1 MVGMIQASAG
11 FFTYFVVLAE
21 NGFLPL
27 DLMGLRIFWDN
38 RFLNDLEDSYGQ
50 EWVSL
55 TCVTSCTLD
64 CENDQTLRY
73 SPLKFQC
80 SKSKTFQSFHLF
92 FLYTR
97 HMRAERSWSSPA
109 TQPSSPVLWLSRW
122 PICWSVKQG
131 GTLFCSKEWSMYT
144 SRSERAPMGVI
155 ELFNSIVLSAK
166 SQKHLRQDAL
176 YHKVKTLQ

>member
-1 MVGMIQASAG
+1 MTFSVVFFMVGMIQASAG

-92 FLYTR
+92 FYTPDIWEQKDLGV
-97 HMRAERSWSSPA
+97 HLPHSLLLQYCDCPGGRSA
-109 TQPSSPVLWLSRW
+109 
-122 PICWSVKQG
+122 
-131 GTLFCSKEWSMYT
+131 
-144 SRSERAPMGVI
+144 
-155 ELFNSIVLSAK
+155 
-166 SQKHLRQDAL
+166 HL
-176 YHKVKTLQ
+176 

>member
-1 MVGMIQASAG
+1 MIQASAG

-92 FLYTR
+92 FFIHQTYESRKILEFTCHTAFFSSIVIVQVADLLICKTR
-97 HMRAERSWSSPA
+97 R
-109 TQPSSPVLWLSRW
+109 
-122 PICWSVKQG
+122 
-131 GTLFCSKEWSMYT
+131 
-144 SRSERAPMGVI
+144 
-155 ELFNSIVLSAK
+155 NSILQQGMKYVYIKIRK
-166 SQKHLRQDAL
+166 SSNGCDRTFQFNCIKCQIT
-176 YHKVKTLQ
+176 KTFASRRFIS